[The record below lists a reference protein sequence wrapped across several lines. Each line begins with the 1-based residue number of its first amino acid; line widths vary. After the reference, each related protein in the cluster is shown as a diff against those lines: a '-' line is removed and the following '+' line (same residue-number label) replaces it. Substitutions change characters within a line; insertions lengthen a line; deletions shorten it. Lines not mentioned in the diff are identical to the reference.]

1 MAVPKKRDSGRN
13 MHMYWPPA
21 LGERIKQLAARRG
34 TTMTQIVVRVLAHA
48 EANQLLEE
56 WILEPPPERPKTH
69 IDSSQE
75 AAAE

>member
-1 MAVPKKRDSGRN
+1 
-13 MHMYWPPA
+13 MYWPPS

-48 EANQLLEE
+48 EANQLLEG
-56 WILEPPPERPKTH
+56 WISEPPPELPTV
-69 IDSSQE
+69 DTSQE